1 MESKGLVTS
10 KTAWV
15 ATAAP
20 VVSWLL
26 GMAGLVVPAEVQI
39 AVLGIVNIVLRFVT
53 KQPVD
58 GLI

>member
-1 MESKGLVTS
+1 METKGLATS

-20 VVSWLL
+20 VVSYLL
-26 GMAGLVVPAEVQI
+26 GLAGLVVPAEVQI
-39 AVLGIVNIVLRFVT
+39 AVLGLVNIVLRYVT
-53 KQPVD
+53 KQPID